1 MWIPFILTGD
11 HKNKCISAVLKFLEL
26 YTDEGDC
33 ILTCIVTGD
42 KTWVLYATHKTKR
55 QSKKWHH
62 ADT

>member
-42 KTWVLYATHKTKR
+42 KTWVLYATHKTK
-55 QSKKWHH
+55 
-62 ADT
+62 